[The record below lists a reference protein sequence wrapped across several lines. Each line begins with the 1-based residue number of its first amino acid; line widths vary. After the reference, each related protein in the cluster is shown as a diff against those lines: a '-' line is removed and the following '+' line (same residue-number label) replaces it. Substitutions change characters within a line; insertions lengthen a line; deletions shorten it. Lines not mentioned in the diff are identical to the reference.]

1 MSKFKR
7 SGKGKMAPVNTA
19 SLPDIVFMLL
29 FFFMVTTVMR
39 EVTVNV
45 KQNMPFAT
53 EVKKLEKR
61 NLVSYIYIGA
71 PNSTM
76 AKIFGTAPRIQLNDA
91 FAPKEKISEFIS
103 SEREQMTENDR
114 KLMTVSLKVDGNV
127 KMGIV
132 TDVKQE
138 LRKASALKINYSAK
152 KGTKEQIYSS
162 M

>member
-7 SGKGKMAPVNTA
+7 AGKGKMAPISTA

-39 EVTVNV
+39 EVSVNV

-61 NLVSYIYIGA
+61 SLVSYIYIGA
-71 PNSTM
+71 PSGNM
-76 AKIFGTAPRIQLNDA
+76 ARIYGTAPRIQLNDA
-91 FAPKEKISEFIS
+91 FAPKEKIAEYIS
-103 SEREQMTENDR
+103 SEREQMSENER
-114 KLMTVSLKVDGNV
+114 KMMTVSLKVDGNV
-127 KMGIV
+127 RMGIV
-132 TDVKQE
+132 TDVKLE

-152 KGTKEQIYSS
+152 KGSKEQIYSS